1 VAVPSPAWSEV
12 LLATS
17 RTICTP
23 MFSNLSSSSISLATV
38 TPSLLMQGTP
48 YDLSRTTLRPLGPS
62 GTYSIDGKKVTH
74 KGDAQAITDR
84 RRAVLVPQ

>member
-1 VAVPSPAWSEV
+1 MVVVPSPDWSEV

-17 RTICTP
+17 RTICAP
-23 MFSNLSSSSISLATV
+23 MFSNLFSLAT
-38 TPSLLMQGTP
+38 LRRGAP
-48 YDLSRTTLRPLGPS
+48 YNSSRTTLRPLGPS
-62 GTYSIDGKKVTH
+62 VTYSIDGKKVTH